1 MTFFCATM
9 QAARTEAQGGKWA
22 RPRERTSGMK
32 LSRRFPTNIV
42 VALLGGAV
50 GLFLSGSGTTKL
62 PAQDKPTAAGADRA
76 SRPLIRVPTALTL
89 EEARVIIE
97 AAKEVVKADNGRA
110 AIAVVDFN
118 GNLVSFDSMDGTPR
132 TSARFA
138 LGKAVGAASLQQ
150 TTAESADQLQTNP
163 QRFHSALSIL
173 GGEVMLIPG
182 GFPLIV
188 DNVIIGAVGSAG
200 HRGDGDVRA
209 VKAGIAA
216 WEKHRQSKR

>member
-1 MTFFCATM
+1 MKPSRHFRMNTL
-9 QAARTEAQGGKWA
+9 AA
-22 RPRERTSGMK
+22 
-32 LSRRFPTNIV
+32 LI
-42 VALLGGAV
+42 GGAIA
-50 GLFLSGSGTTKL
+50 LCFCGSATTKL
-62 PAQDKPTAAGADRA
+62 QAQDKPPVPVADRA
-76 SRPLIRVPTALTL
+76 SRPLIRVPTVLTL

-97 AAKEVVKADNGRA
+97 AAKAVVKADNGRA

-173 GGEVMLIPG
+173 GGEVRLIPG